1 MASLQLEH
9 VHKYYLS
16 GDELVHAVRDAS
28 FELQHGDSLALLGP
42 SGCGKSSTM
51 RMVAG
56 LEPVTY
62 GTIRI
67 DGTVANDLTPT
78 ERNVALAFESYA
90 LYQHMT
96 VRQNIAFCLS
106 VRRIP
111 RRRRDAMV
119 DDVIELLG
127 IGAIADQR
135 PSGLSGG
142 QQQLVSLARAIV
154 RRPNLTLL
162 DEPISHL
169 DTRSRLATSMSI
181 RELQRNGDLTMVYVT
196 HNQEEALT
204 LADRIAV
211 MNMALIQQI
220 GSREEIIDRPNN
232 VFVARF
238 VGDPSINLLRCSVHA
253 NGGAT
258 VVRSRGRGF
267 QMALPG
273 PAAAALRHEQLHEV
287 LVGIRPR
294 DLYAARQAT
303 ADASLT
309 GDVRYTEFIG
319 EDTNVAV
326 AIEAERTIIAALD
339 PETRVHTTEPLTLH
353 FDTADAL
360 FFRAD
365 SQARIAV
372 ERFS

>member
-119 DDVIELLG
+119 DDAIELLG

-169 DTRSRLATSMSI
+169 DTRSRLATSMNI
-181 RELQRNGDLTMVYVT
+181 RELQRNGNLTMVYVT
-196 HNQEEALT
+196 HNQEEALA

-220 GSREEIIDRPNN
+220 GSREAIIDRPNN

-253 NGGAT
+253 NGGTT
-258 VVRSRGRGF
+258 VARARSF
-267 QMALPG
+267 EMTLPG
-273 PAAAALRHEQLHEV
+273 PAAAALRHERLHEV
-287 LVGIRPR
+287 FVGIRPR
-294 DLYAARQAT
+294 DLYAAHQAT

-309 GDVRYTEFIG
+309 GNVRYTEFIG
-319 EDTNVAV
+319 EDTNVGV
-326 AIEAERTIIAALD
+326 ALEAERTIIAALD
-339 PETRVHTTEPLTLH
+339 PETRVHRTEPLTLH

-360 FFRAD
+360 FFRVD
-365 SQARIAV
+365 SEERIAV